1 MNRLREEYK
10 KLERTSEHRMHML
23 EMVYEDL
30 YSRATE
36 IFMTLDF
43 YMKKVQERFPS
54 NFFHIVERKR
64 RLNNNIEKQA
74 H

>member
-1 MNRLREEYK
+1 
-10 KLERTSEHRMHML
+10 MHML